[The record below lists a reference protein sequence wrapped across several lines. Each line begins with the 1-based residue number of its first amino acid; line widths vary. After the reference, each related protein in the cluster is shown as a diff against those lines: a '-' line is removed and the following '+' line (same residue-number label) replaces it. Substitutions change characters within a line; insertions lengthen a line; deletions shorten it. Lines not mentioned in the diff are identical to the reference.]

1 MIVIYGLH
9 LLMKIIARI
18 DLLLLGW
25 NLLESRLNIQT
36 SKVLEHVIVAAYG
49 VTSVSEVLACINTK
63 DFNAINNAAVVSAI
77 FTVASY
83 TYGPLL
89 GLYAFGLLLK
99 KRTVRDKLVPIVC
112 LVAPA
117 ACYALNANSK
127 LLLNGYIFDTELI
140 LINGLLTFAGLLLI
154 SKRSKETIS
163 F

>member
-1 MIVIYGLH
+1 MEKKVGGINPRQWVHIGFSIALFLVI
-9 LLMKIIARI
+9 LL
-18 DLLLLGW
+18 
-25 NLLESRLNIQT
+25 
-36 SKVLEHVIVAAYG
+36 
-49 VTSVSEVLACINTK
+49 
-63 DFNAINNAAVVSAI
+63 FNAINNAAVVSAI